1 MLGTIFERFGE
12 ESPVSVMMRG
22 LMERVFA
29 PEQINRIFE
38 ENAKIQYTRELLF
51 SSLVE
56 LMSLVVCG
64 IHPSVNAGYR
74 AKAQQLNVSRTAVYD
89 KLNGVESSV
98 SAAIVRETGV
108 PMASLIEFVGGK
120 SPQLL
125 PGYKVRVLDG
135 NCLEKTDHRLKV
147 LRTISAGALPG
158 KSLVVLDPELRL
170 AINVFPCEDG
180 HAQERSL
187 FDQVLKTVKAGE
199 LWIGDRNMC
208 TLGFLFGLHRNG
220 ASCII
225 REHKSMPWEAIEP
238 LKPVGCTETGDLFE
252 QKVRLSV
259 EKESLLVRRVVLSLK
274 NPTRNGENQIAI
286 FTMLP
291 AKIADSA
298 LVAKLYQG
306 RWNVENLF
314 FTVTENYQCEIQTL
328 GYPKAALFSFCL
340 ALVSYNI
347 LATVRAVMASVHGVG
362 KIEAGLSDYY
372 IVDEI
377 QATYRG
383 MMIAIAPEYW
393 AVFTDFSLEQL
404 ADTLQSLAAQVR
416 LSSFLKQPR
425 APKKKKDPPQY
436 DPRHPHVSTA
446 KLLTQY
452 GSVKVGN

>member
-1 MLGTIFERFGE
+1 MLLTVFERFVE

-64 IHPSVNAGYR
+64 IHPSVNAAYR
-74 AKAQQLNVSRTAVYD
+74 AKAQQLNVSRTALYD

-98 SAAIVRETGV
+98 SAAIVRETAV

-147 LRTISAGALPG
+147 LRTIGAGALPG

-208 TLGFLFGLHRNG
+208 TVGFLFGLNRNG
-220 ASCII
+220 ANFII
-225 REHKSMPWEAIEP
+225 REHNEMPCVAIEP
-238 LKPVGCTETGDLFE
+238 LKSVGSTETGDLFE
-252 QKVRLSV
+252 QTVRLSLD
-259 EKESLLVRRVVLSLK
+259 KESLIVRRVVLELK
-274 NPTRNGENQIAI
+274 KPTRNGENQIAI
-286 FTMLP
+286 FTTLP

-298 LVAKLYQG
+298 LVAKLYQR
-306 RWNVENLF
+306 RWSVENLF
-314 FTVTENYQCEIQTL
+314 FTVTENYECEIQTL
-328 GYPKAALFSFCL
+328 GYPNAALFSFCL

-347 LATVRAVMASVHGVG
+347 LATVRAVLASVHGVG

-372 IVDEI
+372 MVDEI
-377 QATYRG
+377 QGTYRG

-393 AVFTDFSLEQL
+393 SIFTDFSLEQL
-404 ADTLQSLAAQVR
+404 ADTLQYLAAQVR
-416 LSSFLKQPR
+416 LISFLKQPR
-425 APKKKKDPPQY
+425 TPKNKKDPPAY

-446 KLLTQY
+446 KLLAMAKK
-452 GSVKVGN
+452 SP

>member
-1 MLGTIFERFGE
+1 MLSAIFEQFVE
-12 ESPVSVMMRG
+12 QSPLSVMVRG

-29 PEQINRIFE
+29 PERIDRIFE
-38 ENAKIQYTRELLF
+38 NNAKVQYTRELLF

-64 IHPSVNAGYR
+64 IYPSVNAAYR
-74 AKAQQLNVSRTAVYD
+74 KKAEQLNVSRTAVYD
-89 KLNGVESSV
+89 KLNGVEPNV
-98 SAAIVRETGV
+98 SAAIVRETAI
-108 PMASLIEFVGGK
+108 PMASIIEIVGGK

-125 PGYKVRVLDG
+125 KGYRTRIIDG

-170 AINVFPCEDG
+170 AINIFLCEDG

-187 FDQVLKTVKAGE
+187 FDEVLKTVKPGE

-208 TLGFLFGLHRNG
+208 TLGFLFGLHRNR
-220 ASCII
+220 SNFVI

-238 LKPVGCTETGDLFE
+238 LQPVDCTETGDLFE
-252 QKVRLSV
+252 QTVRLTLD
-259 EKESLLVRRVVLSLK
+259 KESLLVRRVVLELK

-291 AKIADSA
+291 PKIVDSA

-306 RWNVENLF
+306 RWRVENLF
-314 FTVTENYQCEIQTL
+314 FTVTENYKCEIKTL
-328 GYPKAALFSFCL
+328 GYPKAALFSFGL

-347 LATVRAVMASVHGVG
+347 LATIRAVLASVHGVG

-377 QATYRG
+377 QGTYRG

-393 AVFTDFSLEQL
+393 SVFTNFSLEHL
-404 ADTLQSLAAQVR
+404 ADTLQYLASQVR

-425 APKKKKDPPQY
+425 TPKKKKDPPQY

-446 KLLTQY
+446 KLLANAKN
-452 GSVKVGN
+452 SP